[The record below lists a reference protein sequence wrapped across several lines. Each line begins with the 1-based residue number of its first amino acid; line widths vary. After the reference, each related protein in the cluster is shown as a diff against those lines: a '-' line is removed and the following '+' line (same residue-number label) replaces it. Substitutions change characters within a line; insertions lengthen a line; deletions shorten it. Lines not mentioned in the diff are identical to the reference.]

1 MLQIIVINYSGLNY
15 FVFVGNQYL
24 SGKSFGSSYFE
35 VQYKFFPIWKPESW
49 NTFCGTYNSTSKKF
63 NMYANNKLVFDY
75 KNVEVE
81 KKAVQD
87 NVVLLNAFSYATND
101 YIYPFDG
108 AVTDLQIW
116 SRILNEEDIQK
127 WSECNGEESGDFFS
141 WEKAEFNFI
150 GDIEAY
156 NLRKS
161 DICSKSNNEKYLA
174 FTEKLNFIDSVK
186 FCKKIGGEIAIANDF
201 EAVQYMQDALS
212 DFRKTETCPSLFYT
226 GNLNYYILS
235 T

>member
-1 MLQIIVINYSGLNY
+1 ML
-15 FVFVGNQYL
+15 
-24 SGKSFGSSYFE
+24 
-35 VQYKFFPIWKPESW
+35 
-49 NTFCGTYNSTSKKF
+49 
-63 NMYANNKLVFDY
+63 A
-75 KNVEVE
+75 
-81 KKAVQD
+81 
-87 NVVLLNAFSYATND
+87 
-101 YIYPFDG
+101 
-108 AVTDLQIW
+108 
-116 SRILNEEDIQK
+116 SRK
-127 WSECNGEESGDFFS
+127 GDFFS

-201 EAVQYMQDALS
+201 EAVQYMQNALS

-226 GNLNYYILS
+226 GNLNYYYLS
-235 T
+235 DSSNFIFQAIGSKMKIGEVLKQEKSLNGLLLEKKTPTVPVLPLTKYLLNRRENSKEISVIQRHVQSATLKTGLPP